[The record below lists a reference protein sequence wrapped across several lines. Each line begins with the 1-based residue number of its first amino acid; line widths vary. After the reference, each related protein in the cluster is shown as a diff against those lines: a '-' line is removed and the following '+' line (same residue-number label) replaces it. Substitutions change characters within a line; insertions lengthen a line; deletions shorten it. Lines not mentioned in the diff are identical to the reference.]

1 MRWTLGWRGLDA
13 ARLELV
19 WAERVGDG
27 GLRARGTQLGTE
39 PRPYELHYELVGG
52 VLSVRVDGRAVEVG
66 LEGADFFDLASSPLF
81 NSLPII
87 RHDLHRGGEARDF
100 VMTWVSVP
108 ELEVARS
115 EQRYEPLAPGLV
127 RFRSGSFTADLELD
141 EDGFVVRYPGLAER
155 VDLPHEGRP

>member
-13 ARLELV
+13 TRLELV

-27 GLRARGTQLGTE
+27 LRARGTQLGTE
-39 PRPYELHYELVGG
+39 PHPYELHYELVGG
-52 VLSVRVDGRAVEVG
+52 TLRVRVDGRAVEVG

-87 RHDLHRGGEARDF
+87 QHGLHRGGAARDF

-108 ELEVARS
+108 DLDVSRS
-115 EQRYEPLAPGLV
+115 EQRYEPLASGLV

-155 VDLPHEGRP
+155 VDLPHEGRL

>member
-13 ARLELV
+13 SRLELA
-19 WAERVGDG
+19 WAERVGD

-39 PRPYELHYELVGG
+39 PQLYELHYELVGDF
-52 VLSVRVDGRAVEVG
+52 LRVRVDGRALQ
-66 LEGADFFDLASSPLF
+66 LELAAGADFFDLGSSPLF

-100 VMTWVSVP
+100 VVTWVSVP
-108 ELEVARS
+108 ELEVSRS

-155 VDLPHEGRP
+155 VGLPHGGSL